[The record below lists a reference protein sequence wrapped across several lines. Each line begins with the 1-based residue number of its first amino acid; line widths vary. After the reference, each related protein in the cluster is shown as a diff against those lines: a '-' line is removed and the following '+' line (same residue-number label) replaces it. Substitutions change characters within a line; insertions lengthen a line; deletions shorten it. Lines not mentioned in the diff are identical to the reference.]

1 MEKTISEHMKK
12 LRDYHRDTYEHSL
25 RVALSCSRLG
35 IANCLDLH
43 EVNLVYHA
51 GAIHDI
57 GKLKVPLE
65 LLTKE
70 SELTEEERTLIEGHV
85 RQGYLILEGDFFREI
100 RPIMASHHEFGRR
113 PYPRNGLDRRKEKR
127 CGGRRGEKE
136 GDSER
141 RAEDERVS
149 KLGQILAVSDMHD
162 ALSMPRAYKDALT
175 KEEVRKILE
184 VEFRGDKKYIEQI
197 INSLFKL

>member
-1 MEKTISEHMKK
+1 MEKTISQHMKE
-12 LRDYHRDTYEHSL
+12 LRDYNIDTYEHSL

-35 IANCLDLH
+35 IANGLELP

-51 GAIHDI
+51 GRVHDI

>member
-1 MEKTISEHMKK
+1 MEKTISEHLKI
-12 LRDYHRDTYEHSL
+12 LRDYHMDTYEHSL

-35 IANCLDLH
+35 IANDLGLL
-43 EVNLVYHA
+43 EVNLVYHV
-51 GAIHDI
+51 GLVHDI
-57 GKLKVPLE
+57 GKLKVPLV

-70 SELTEEERTLIEGHV
+70 SELTEEERMLIGGHV

-113 PYPRNGLDRRKEKR
+113 PYPRNGLDRRKDKR
-127 CGGRRGEKE
+127 YSGRRGEKE

-197 INSLFKL
+197 IRLSS

>member
-1 MEKTISEHMKK
+1 MEKTISQHMKE
-12 LRDYHRDTYEHSL
+12 LRDYNIDTYEHSL

-35 IANCLDLH
+35 IANGLELP

-51 GAIHDI
+51 GRVHDI

-100 RPIMASHHEFGRR
+100 RSIMVSHHEFGRR
-113 PYPRNGLDRRKEKR
+113 PYPRNGLDRRKETR
-127 CGGRRGEKE
+127 DYEIGCEKE

-149 KLGQILAVSDMHD
+149 KFGQILAVCDMHD
-162 ALSMPRAYKDALT
+162 ALSMPRAYKGALS
-175 KEEVRKILE
+175 KEEVRRILE

-197 INSLFKL
+197 IGINS